1 MGPLGELH
9 SIGADRMA
17 LQLKQKLSEK
27 FEADIRF
34 FKGWLDGPKTVG
46 TPFATSVHTG
56 RAMASVINVNSG
68 LPVLEVGPGTGT
80 ITSEILARGIAPE
93 NLYAVEYSQDFA
105 SGLRAAFPG
114 VHFIHG
120 DIFQLD
126 YLLGKKRGLVFDCVI
141 SAIPLLNVPLTRR
154 VAYLEDMLN
163 RIPPGRPVIQ
173 VTYSPVSPVPPRSG
187 SFTVARA
194 DFILRNVP
202 PAHLWTYRRAAG

>member
-1 MGPLGELH
+1 
-9 SIGADRMA
+9 MA
-17 LQLKQKLSEK
+17 LQLKQKFTEK

-56 RAMASVINVNSG
+56 RAMAGVIDPASG

-80 ITSEILARGIAPE
+80 ITREILARGIAPE
-93 NLYAVEYSQDFA
+93 SLYAVEYSEDFA
-105 SGLRAAFPG
+105 IGLRAAFPG
-114 VHFIHG
+114 VNVIQG
-120 DIFQLD
+120 DVALLD
-126 YLLGKKRGLVFDCVI
+126 DLLGSRRGLVFDCVI
-141 SAIPLLNVPLTRR
+141 SAIPLLNFPLARR
-154 VAYLEDMLN
+154 IAYVEDMLN

-187 SFTVARA
+187 SFLVERA

>member
-1 MGPLGELH
+1 
-9 SIGADRMA
+9 MA
-17 LQLKQKLSEK
+17 LQLKQKFSEK

-46 TPFATSVHTG
+46 TPFATSLYTG
-56 RAMASVINVNSG
+56 RAMAGVIDPGSG

-80 ITSEILARGIAPE
+80 ITREILARGVAPE
-93 NLYAVEYSQDFA
+93 NLYAVEYSEDFA
-105 SGLRAAFPG
+105 IGLRAAFPG
-114 VHFIHG
+114 LNVLQG
-120 DIFQLD
+120 DVFALD
-126 YLLGKKRGLVFDCVI
+126 DLLGSGRGLVFDCVI
-141 SAIPLLNVPLTRR
+141 SAIPLLNFALARR

-187 SFTVARA
+187 SFSVERA

>member
-1 MGPLGELH
+1 
-9 SIGADRMA
+9 MA
-17 LQLKQKLSEK
+17 LQLRQKFTEK

-56 RAMASVINVNSG
+56 RAMASVIDPGSC

-80 ITSEILARGIAPE
+80 ITREILARGVLPE
-93 NLYAVEYSQDFA
+93 SLYAVEFSEDFA
-105 SGLRAAFPG
+105 LGLRAAFPG
-114 VHFIHG
+114 VNIIQG
-120 DIFQLD
+120 DVSALD
-126 YLLGKKRGLVFDCVI
+126 DLLGSARGLVFDCVI
-141 SAIPLLNVPLTRR
+141 SAIPLLNFPLARR
-154 VAYLEDMLN
+154 VAYVEDMLN
-163 RIPPGRPVIQ
+163 RIPIGRPVIQ

-187 SFTVARA
+187 SFLVERA